1 MKRAS
6 ADGEQIETALNKF
19 LLQYRNS
26 AHSSTQ
32 KEPAVAMFGRRLR
45 TRLDQLRAPSAAEC
59 VASAQ
64 RAQLVHAGGT
74 PRDFAAGDSVLVRNF
89 SKQGTKWNEGT
100 VMERTGSVTYK
111 VVTEGNRTS
120 TKHTDQLMPN
130 RSKRYSWALGAGN
143 DSVDRGLD
151 NAPPADTT
159 SSPVPSSPASA
170 NDMARDSAAAHTS
183 PLAPAHGSPPQ
194 ARDPPQGTQTPSRP
208 TLRPRKTKPNYK
220 F

>member
-45 TRLDQLRAPSAAEC
+45 T
-59 VASAQ
+59 
-64 RAQLVHAGGT
+64 QLVHAGGT